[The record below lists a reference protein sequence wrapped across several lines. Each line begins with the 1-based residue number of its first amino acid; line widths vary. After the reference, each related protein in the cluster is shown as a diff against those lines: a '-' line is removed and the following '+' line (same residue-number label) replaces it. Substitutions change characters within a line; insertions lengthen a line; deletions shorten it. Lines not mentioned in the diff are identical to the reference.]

1 MSIKLTTE
9 TTHDD
14 VQIHLKN
21 EDIEITSMCLK
32 YQDTTVL
39 SFGDDLSIFLSP
51 EQAVQLYEA
60 INESATD
67 HLIDTIAIKEKLD
80 KSEVK

>member
-14 VQIHLKN
+14 VQIHLRN

-39 SFGDDLSIFLSP
+39 SFGDDLNIFLSP
-51 EQAVQLYEA
+51 EQAEKLHEA
-60 INESATD
+60 IGES
-67 HLIDTIAIKEKLD
+67 LLSSKLE
-80 KSEVK
+80 SLVK

>member
-1 MSIKLTTE
+1 MTIQITARTSHE
-9 TTHDD
+9 HAD
-14 VQIHLKN
+14 IHLSN

-51 EQAVQLYEA
+51 EQAVQLHEA
-60 INESATD
+60 IGES
-67 HLIDTIAIKEKLD
+67 LLSSKLE
-80 KSEVK
+80 SLVN

>member
-32 YQDTTVL
+32 YQNTTVL
-39 SFGDDLSIFLSP
+39 NFGDDLNIFLSP
-51 EQAVQLYEA
+51 EQAEKLHEA
-60 INESATD
+60 IGES
-67 HLIDTIAIKEKLD
+67 LLSSRLESL
-80 KSEVK
+80 VK

>member
-1 MSIKLTTE
+1 VSIKLTTE

-39 SFGDDLSIFLSP
+39 SFGDDLNIFLSP
-51 EQAVQLYEA
+51 EQVVQLYRT
-60 INESATD
+60 INESVTD
-67 HLIDTIAIKEKLD
+67 HLIDTIAIKEGLD
-80 KSEVK
+80 KREEK

>member
-1 MSIKLTTE
+1 MSIQITTE

-14 VQIHLKN
+14 VSIHLSN

-51 EQAVQLYEA
+51 EQAEKLHEA
-60 INESATD
+60 IGES
-67 HLIDTIAIKEKLD
+67 LLNSKLE
-80 KSEVK
+80 SLVK